1 MRGKLEVVYTN
12 KLKVI
17 IIDNMTKEST
27 EYQIGKPY
35 SNDLSILSVP
45 SSKFFTAEGIDK
57 YLIDNKYINHS
68 IFMFKN
74 LDYREIVANLVFFR
88 IIISGGSNSKKHIL
102 SPIQLRLARFIIAIS
117 GFKGTRVAESF
128 HYDRDTGKAQVDWTD
143 KESKRL
149 VSQVTETENGINRF
163 IVHNYNFNKLNESTN
178 SKTKINSTP
187 SSQKK
192 QSHTFSYLNQPS
204 TITNPPIPL
213 ILTKDK
219 SKTNTMLSYL
229 DSIESIINNP
239 DRTPLKA

>member
-1 MRGKLEVVYTN
+1 
-12 KLKVI
+12 
-17 IIDNMTKEST
+17 
-27 EYQIGKPY
+27 
-35 SNDLSILSVP
+35 
-45 SSKFFTAEGIDK
+45 
-57 YLIDNKYINHS
+57 
-68 IFMFKN
+68 
-74 LDYREIVANLVFFR
+74 
-88 IIISGGSNSKKHIL
+88 
-102 SPIQLRLARFIIAIS
+102 
-117 GFKGTRVAESF
+117 
-128 HYDRDTGKAQVDWTD
+128 VDWTD

-163 IVHNYNFNKLNESTN
+163 IDHNYNINKLNESTD

-192 QSHTFSYLNQPS
+192 QFHTFSYLNQPS

-219 SKTNTMLSYL
+219 IKTNTMLSYL